1 VARVNG
7 DRRGGYGRAE
17 RRVVPPGPR
26 LHPAG
31 RTIVRHDPDYRA
43 SPCGAPSRS
52 IGAPGDNSAAI
63 LAAILAAFPDAT
75 IEIVPGP
82 LDDDHAVEVRRPL
95 SHLDASQ
102 AVRKRRGDFSP
113 VGSAAEP

>member
-1 VARVNG
+1 MAIDEAG
-7 DRRGGYGRAE
+7 TA
-17 RRVVPPGPR
+17 GPNAALCR
-26 LHPAG
+26 PA
-31 RTIVRHDPDYRA
+31 RA
-43 SPCGAPSRS
+43 STPPAVPSCGMIRIIERALAEPPADRS
-52 IGAPGDNSAAI
+52 EPPGDNSAAI

-75 IEIVPGP
+75 IEIVSGP
-82 LDDDHAVEVRRPL
+82 LDDDLAVEVGRPL